1 MRYLSDHT
9 PLTFDI
15 SITEKFIQDKRC
27 TIIKNSKE
35 EEKFTLDLIQE
46 FKNIDTSNISNKD
59 TLELIIQKYKRL
71 SETAWVK
78 HSYCVNITKHS
89 KDW

>member
-1 MRYLSDHT
+1 LRYLSDHA
-9 PLTFDI
+9 PLTVDI
-15 SITEKFIQDKRC
+15 PITEKFIQDKRC

-46 FKNIDTSNISNKD
+46 FRNINTSNIYNKD
-59 TLELIIQKYKRL
+59 TLELIIQEYKRL
-71 SETAWVK
+71 LEIAWVK
-78 HSYCVNITKHS
+78 YSHYINITKHS